1 MKLAI
6 SSEVHQRP
14 RGEPGGGS
22 DLRAGGFGVL
32 GDVQQQLGVGDAG
45 L

>member
-14 RGEPGGGS
+14 RGEPGGES
-22 DLRAGGFGVL
+22 DLLAGGFGVL
-32 GDVQQQLGVGDAG
+32 GGVQQQLGVRDAR